1 MIATV
6 GLEVR
11 GGRGAVE
18 RGCLVSGEVDRPG
31 GGADGG
37 AGVLDFVG
45 GRRALMVARGWPTS
59 LVTTKFM
66 SISAPDA
73 LGLLPP

>member
-1 MIATV
+1 MARV
-6 GLEVR
+6 K
-11 GGRGAVE
+11 GAVE
-18 RGCLVSGEVDRPG
+18 WRSLVSDEVDRQC
-31 GGADGG
+31 GGADGD

-45 GRRALMVARGWPTS
+45 GGRALMVARGWPTS

-66 SISAPDA
+66 SIRVPNA